1 MSTSVSSTF
10 CDDPS
15 QGLPSDLRGI
25 MENDILRSIKQL
37 VLQLHSG
44 HAVVPHHTATSS
56 KILNNIRALWQAIM
70 DIEQAMAGDYAM
82 DETDIILLPGID
94 ADVIVL

>member
-1 MSTSVSSTF
+1 MSTPVSSTF
-10 CDDPS
+10 CDDAS

-37 VLQLHSG
+37 VLQLHAG
-44 HAVVPHHTATSS
+44 HRGSS

-70 DIEQAMAGDYAM
+70 DIEQAMAGDCSWTSTSISPTYLNV
-82 DETDIILLPGID
+82 IILPNSRIAL
-94 ADVIVL
+94 